1 VGWLSNIGGL
11 LMSILDGKPQY
22 RAIRY
27 VVVERLNVDR
37 SGVLVPLLRVVV
49 GRSKSDRLL
58 PFLNR

>member
-1 VGWLSNIGGL
+1 
-11 LMSILDGKPQY
+11 LDGKPQY